1 MKRWL
6 GVLAVAILSACQAS
20 TTRPGF
26 VPMPEEQSYEVR
38 LTVPEATRLL
48 AAAIADSFPLKR
60 VEERD
65 GYLETE
71 WFSVP
76 GFTPVKGRALNSA
89 VDKIRGWIDPGPPF
103 HSVIT
108 VEIVYRFADDPSRDP
123 REFERPVHETHTA
136 RRMMLGILKALTD
149 RYGDTTGEVI
159 LFGSDTIRVQPD
171 TAGR

>member
-1 MKRWL
+1 MC
-6 GVLAVAILSACQAS
+6 LAVAVLQACQAS

-26 VPMPEEQSYEVR
+26 MPMPEEPSYEVR
-38 LTVPEATRLL
+38 LSVPEATRLL
-48 AAAIADSFPLKR
+48 AAAMADSFPLKQ

-76 GFTPVKGRALNSA
+76 GFTQVKGRVLNSA

-108 VEIVYRFADDPSRDP
+108 VEIVYRYGDDPSRDP
-123 REFERPVHETHTA
+123 REFERSVHDTHTA
-136 RRMMLGILKALTD
+136 RQMMLGILKGLTD
-149 RYGDTTGEVI
+149 RYGDTTGEVV
-159 LFGSDTIRVQPD
+159 LFGSDTLRVKPD
-171 TAGR
+171 TAGN

>member
-1 MKRWL
+1 MRSWPVCL
-6 GVLAVAILSACQAS
+6 AAAVLQACQAS

-26 VPMPEEQSYEVR
+26 MPMPEEPSYEVR
-38 LTVPEATRLL
+38 LSVPEATRLL
-48 AAAIADSFPLKR
+48 AAAMADSFPLKQ

-76 GFTPVKGRALNSA
+76 GFTPVKGRVLNSA

-108 VEIVYRFADDPSRDP
+108 VEIVYRYGDDPSRDP
-123 REFERPVHETHTA
+123 REFEQPVHDTHTA
-136 RRMMLGILKALTD
+136 RQMMLGILKGLTD
-149 RYGDTTGEVI
+149 RYGDTTGEVV
-159 LFGSDTIRVQPD
+159 LFGSDSLRVKPD
-171 TAGR
+171 TAGN

>member
-1 MKRWL
+1 MRRWL
-6 GVLAVAILSACQAS
+6 GVLLVAVLPACQAS

-26 VPMPEEQSYEVR
+26 MPMPEEQSYEVR

-123 REFERPVHETHTA
+123 REFERSVHETHTA
-136 RRMMLGILKALTD
+136 RRMMLGILKGLTD
-149 RYGDTTGEVI
+149 RYGDTAGEVI
-159 LFGSDTIRVQPD
+159 LFGSDTLRVQPD
-171 TAGR
+171 TAGN